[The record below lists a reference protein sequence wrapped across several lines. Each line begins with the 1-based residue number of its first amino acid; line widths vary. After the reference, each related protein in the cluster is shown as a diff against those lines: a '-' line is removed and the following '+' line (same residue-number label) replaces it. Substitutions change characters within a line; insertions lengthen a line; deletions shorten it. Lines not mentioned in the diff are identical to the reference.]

1 MPRRMLLNGITLV
14 ASLLFLAACEDY
26 GTEPSVPA
34 SAEVNPSAAF
44 SFYPNPDLSMTG
56 SAYSS
61 ISPGVAPPYAGEC
74 PWWEGTTVVIAA
86 WDTPGCEFFH
96 GITPWVEYTATLS
109 PGRWSIGLN
118 AANYRFLS
126 GDPGLGPDPAWYPE
140 FQIANNLTDDIIRIP
155 ASDTEWMHG
164 YVYHLVWTS
173 GPFTVR
179 FWWLNDAYEGPGL
192 RDANLMIRSAFF
204 DQVTELV
211 GLDIKP
217 GSCPNTIN
225 AGDRGV
231 ISVALLG
238 SPSFDVTTVDPASA
252 WMGDGVAPLRWSI
265 EDVATPWGSMPE
277 DALDCTEL
285 GPDGYLDLNFKFD
298 LEELVASDGDQPADG
313 YVGLASLIARLQ
325 AAYGGGM
332 VEGADIVRI
341 VGKNLKG

>member
-1 MPRRMLLNGITLV
+1 MPSRLLPNGITLV
-14 ASLLFLAACEDY
+14 ASLVFLAACGDY

-34 SAEVNPSAAF
+34 SVEVNPSAAF
-44 SFYPNPDLSMTG
+44 SFYPNPDLSMPG

-74 PWWEGTTVVIAA
+74 PWWEGPNVVITA
-86 WDTPGCEFFH
+86 WDRPGCEFLF
-96 GITPWVEYTATLS
+96 GVTSWVEYTATLS
-109 PGRWSIGLN
+109 PGRWRIGLN
-118 AANYRFLS
+118 AANYAFFS

-140 FQIANNLTDDIIRIP
+140 FEVANSLTDDIIRIP

-164 YVYHLVWTS
+164 YIYHLVWAS
-173 GPFTVR
+173 GPVTVR
-179 FWWLNDAYEGPGL
+179 FWWLNDAYEGPGQ

-204 DQVTELV
+204 DQVTDLV

-217 GSCPNTIN
+217 GSCPNAIN
-225 AGDRGV
+225 AGQSGV

-252 WMGDGVAPLRWSI
+252 WMGDGVAPLRWSL

-277 DALDCTEL
+277 DPSDCTEL
-285 GPDGYLDLNFKFD
+285 GSDGYPDLNFKFD
-298 LEELVASDGDQPADG
+298 IQELVGPDEDRPEDG
-313 YVGLASLIARLQ
+313 YVGLVSLIASLKG
-325 AAYGGGM
+325 AFGGRM

-341 VGKNLKG
+341 VGKNPK